1 MQAESHHEVNIDLI
15 LDSLDGITPA
25 EPRPFLHTRVMAR
38 LERNRSN
45 PWVRTW
51 NFVSR
56 PAVYVSI
63 IGCLMIMNLFT
74 LYQRTN
80 EQGDVREESV
90 AVATVEYE
98 GQSLSYYAFNDD
110 QP

>member
-1 MQAESHHEVNIDLI
+1 
-15 LDSLDGITPA
+15 
-25 EPRPFLHTRVMAR
+25 
-38 LERNRSN
+38 
-45 PWVRTW
+45 
-51 NFVSR
+51 
-56 PAVYVSI
+56 
-63 IGCLMIMNLFT
+63 MNLFT

-80 EQGDVREESV
+80 EQADVREESV